1 VTSTITTVYVHA
13 HPDDESLFTGLRTV
27 LEARAGS
34 RQVLVTM
41 TDGSLGID
49 PDGRTADDPRHD
61 RAATARVRSHELHD
75 AAALLGFDRV
85 VELGFRD
92 SGMAGWASAAEPGS
106 FACQDRAI
114 IAAQVAEILRA
125 EGPCSVVTYDHTG
138 FYGHPDHVATA
149 HAAMAA
155 AALVDT
161 VRSVEAVVM
170 TEGDVDHAVTRA
182 REVGELLPE
191 WLGERLITLTPEE
204 EVTRVLDAPQLASIK
219 QAALAAHRSQIDN
232 QVLIDLDPELFAG
245 VFGHERY
252 VTLLET
258 DGVPPSS

>member
-1 VTSTITTVYVHA
+1 MTSTITTVYVHA

-149 HAAMAA
+149 EATRRAAGA
-155 AALVDT
+155 VPG
-161 VRSVEAVVM
+161 VRNLEAVVM
-170 TEGDVDHAVTRA
+170 TRSDVDQAVARA
-182 REVGELLPE
+182 TEVGELLPE
-191 WLGERLITLTPEE
+191 WLGRRLVTLTPDD
-204 EVTRVLDAPQLASIK
+204 EVVRVLEAPELAGRK

-232 QVLIDLDPELFAG
+232 QVLVDLEPSLFAS

-252 VTLLET
+252 VALA
-258 DGVPPSS
+258 GAPRSPGG

>member
-1 VTSTITTVYVHA
+1 MTPSITTVYLHA

-27 LEARAGS
+27 LEAREGT

-49 PDGRTADDPRHD
+49 PEGRTPDDPRHD
-61 RAATARVRSHELHD
+61 RAATAQVRSHELHD
-75 AAALLGFDRV
+75 AAALLGFDHV

-106 FACQDRAI
+106 FARQDRSI
-114 IAAQVAEILRA
+114 VAARVAEILRL
-125 EGPCSVVTYDHTG
+125 EGPCRVVTYDHTG

-149 HAAMAA
+149 RASLSA

-170 TEGDVDHAVTRA
+170 TEGDVEQAVARA
-182 REVGELLPE
+182 HEVGELLPE
-191 WLGERLITLTPEE
+191 WLGQRLITLTPAS
-204 EVTRVLDAPQLASIK
+204 EVTKVLEAPELASIK
-219 QAALAAHRSQIDN
+219 HAALAAHRSQIDN

-252 VTLLET
+252 VTLLDAEK
-258 DGVPPSS
+258 VPPGS